1 MASEKKLVKVLKL
14 QVKRSEVKSEQVLI
28 LQEAKY
34 KGMKLISGTILVEST
49 TQSSYSIQVNLCIL
63 RE

>member
-34 KGMKLISGTILVEST
+34 KGMKLISGNILVEST